1 MQNFFQSRLIKFP
14 PSKRFILKKQKSVV
28 SALAQAD
35 KTDLC
40 HLKTDNSFQI
50 YCDNA
55 YNGKMSTCRTVL
67 SASALIIFD
76 TYNLLIYCCKD
87 I

>member
-1 MQNFFQSRLIKFP
+1 MQNFFSITAHKVSAIKTFYHE
-14 PSKRFILKKQKSVV
+14 KQKSVV

-40 HLKTDNSFQI
+40 HSKTDNSFQI